1 MNQEYNLCSGEV
13 NISEVNM
20 QENNIV
26 KVIRLTD
33 VFEFTM
39 RKEIMTQEELNIIH
53 SCGFFL
59 KEYFIQDKYIYY
71 TFRRKIL

>member
-1 MNQEYNLCSGEV
+1 
-13 NISEVNM
+13 M
-20 QENNIV
+20 QENDIV
-26 KVIRLTD
+26 KAISLED
-33 VFEFTM
+33 VFEFTI

-59 KEYFIQDKYIYY
+59 KEYFTQDKYIYY